1 METEENTNGSDAT
14 YEVGAEGP
22 LRSAPPCIINVSTYP
37 KPPGRRARDPTS
49 RSTRSRCHTER
60 CKRAASQ
67 DALTARAPAEMQSV
81 WKLGEL
87 LCLSSKEPAVRV
99 PRLRAVGA
107 DNRPLACLDP

>member
-22 LRSAPPCIINVSTYP
+22 LRSALHNKNVNTYP
-37 KPPGRRARDPTS
+37 KPPGHRARDPTS

-87 LCLSSKEPAVRV
+87 LCPSSKEPAVRV

-107 DNRPLACLDP
+107 DNHPLACLDP